1 MLPGGNQRSW
11 ISGVIL
17 YKTNKNPSKQA
28 LFGEYVQTHNRF
40 GKADAMPRH
49 KNRSIVCS
57 RACATGSSAT
67 AARRFSANR
76 AAISKGFGRVDRAE
90 AELCCPSFGKVPE
103 AELCCPSFGEGSGK
117 RLFKLRQ
124 AGCSG
129 LGFFCL
135 LLSSFTRAACL
146 CYNVMFGLCF
156 TCVLFIIACSTF
168 VLIIFVFHIVSHRFC
183 FLMCSRLVAVL
194 LIITHFHVVA
204 KHVFDCYVLFN

>member
-1 MLPGGNQRSW
+1 M
-11 ISGVIL
+11 
-17 YKTNKNPSKQA
+17 
-28 LFGEYVQTHNRF
+28 H
-40 GKADAMPRH
+40 
-49 KNRSIVCS
+49 
-57 RACATGSSAT
+57 ATGSSAT

-76 AAISKGFGRVDRAE
+76 AAISKGFAGRVDRA
-90 AELCCPSFGKVPE
+90 E

-129 LGFFCL
+129 LGFFC

-168 VLIIFVFHIVSHRFC
+168 VLIIFVFILCPIDFVFSCVRDLLLFCLSSHIFMLLLNTCLIVMC
-183 FLMCSRLVAVL
+183 FSLDWQLLHTRPMITRRLL
-194 LIITHFHVVA
+194 PHSGLHDIYLQQA
-204 KHVFDCYVLFN
+204 KIPLTFQLRAPP